1 MMCSTPAPLNR
12 LAKVSIDLR
21 ELRKTVCGHLKFHK
35 IVYGEFEI
43 LYLLKEKQLI
53 QPSRIVAELAHEA
66 STVSRLLG
74 RLHDNNY
81 ISYNNDEVNDRRQVF
96 IQITDDGE
104 NFINSIL
111 ETFAYEHSDIPSHHS
126 GLDHPQAVL
135 NTISS

>member
-1 MMCSTPAPLNR
+1 M
-12 LAKVSIDLR
+12 
-21 ELRKTVCGHLKFHK
+21 
-35 IVYGEFEI
+35 EFCI
-43 LYLLKEKQLI
+43 QKDHSAFLDSSPDHYLLITRGI
-53 QPSRIVAELAHEA
+53 Q
-66 STVSRLLG
+66 
-74 RLHDNNY
+74 NNY
-81 ISYNNDEVNDRRQVF
+81 EVNDRRQVF